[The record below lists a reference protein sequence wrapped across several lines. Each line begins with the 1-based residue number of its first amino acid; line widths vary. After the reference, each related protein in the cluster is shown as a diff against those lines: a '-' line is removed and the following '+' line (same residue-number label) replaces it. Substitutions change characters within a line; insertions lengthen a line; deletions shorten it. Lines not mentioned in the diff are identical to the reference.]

1 MYGERP
7 LTRCFGGVVF
17 VIDGYTRGFRC
28 RPNLD
33 LESFV
38 ECSNTFSGRLLI
50 SCILPY
56 DPCSGVDDR
65 D

>member
-38 ECSNTFSGRLLI
+38 ECSTATPFLA
-50 SCILPY
+50 
-56 DPCSGVDDR
+56 DF
-65 D
+65 

>member
-33 LESFV
+33 LL
-38 ECSNTFSGRLLI
+38 SNAATPF
-50 SCILPY
+50 PP
-56 DPCSGVDDR
+56 DF
-65 D
+65 